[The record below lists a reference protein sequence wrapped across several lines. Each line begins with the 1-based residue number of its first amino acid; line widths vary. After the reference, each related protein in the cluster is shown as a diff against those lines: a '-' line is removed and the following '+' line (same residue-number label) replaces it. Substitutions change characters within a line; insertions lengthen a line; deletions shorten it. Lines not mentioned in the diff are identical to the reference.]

1 MSEETAL
8 VEIQRLDVAVIFTE
22 VGMTTLL
29 SEIDKKARGF
39 TPDLSTDSGRKEI
52 ASMAYKVA
60 RSKTLIDDVGKK
72 SMEELKQKID
82 DRNKYRKQARDY
94 LDNLK
99 DEVRKPLTE
108 WEAEQDRIK
117 EEAIEKEKARVEGI
131 QNKISEIISAQNVMA
146 WTTANEMEAISKNI
160 REFEFDFQEFKEQGE
175 NAIKETLVILSGLI
189 AKRCQ
194 FEKEE
199 TERKAEAERLEK
211 QKKDQAEAQDKIDAE
226 NKRIADEKAQIEREK
241 KAEQDRKDR
250 EAAIAKAKEEAKLEA
265 ERAIAE
271 KAEREKRE
279 AEEKEIKLAEAKAH
293 FEAMKPDKEKLIAYA
308 QALQN
313 VPKPQVKISQAQS
326 IMDDAARD
334 VRTLVNRITRRSE
347 EL

>member
-1 MSEETAL
+1 MTEETAL

-108 WEAEQDRIK
+108 WETEQDR
-117 EEAIEKEKARVEGI
+117 R
-131 QNKISEIISAQNVMA
+131 
-146 WTTANEMEAISKNI
+146 
-160 REFEFDFQEFKEQGE
+160 
-175 NAIKETLVILSGLI
+175 
-189 AKRCQ
+189 
-194 FEKEE
+194 
-199 TERKAEAERLEK
+199 
-211 QKKDQAEAQDKIDAE
+211 
-226 NKRIADEKAQIEREK
+226 
-241 KAEQDRKDR
+241 QDRTGSR
-250 EAAIAKAKEEAKLEA
+250 TSATAHSRRGRIRGIA
-265 ERAIAE
+265 
-271 KAEREKRE
+271 
-279 AEEKEIKLAEAKAH
+279 
-293 FEAMKPDKEKLIAYA
+293 PCC
-308 QALQN
+308 
-313 VPKPQVKISQAQS
+313 
-326 IMDDAARD
+326 AARS
-334 VRTLVNRITRRSE
+334 RR
-347 EL
+347 